1 MIIPPSKIAIKI
13 KKNIPFFK
21 LTKKG
26 AIKIKYKDVVK
37 NADRSPDKNIKI

>member
-1 MIIPPSKIAIKI
+1 MIIPPNKIATEI

-26 AIKIKYKDVVK
+26 AIKNKYNHVVK
-37 NADRSPDKNIKI
+37 NADRSPDKNIKR